1 MPCAVNPLRP
11 SEPAAAALAQHSAA
25 GWLCPHVS
33 CVVLGDFPLW
43 MKERNVQAA
52 LGSAS
57 SHSSQELQQQLFLSA
72 GTHCRDNSAHSGP
85 SGMEACLF
93 RPIYFGI

>member
-11 SEPAAAALAQHSAA
+11 LELASATLAQHGVG

-33 CVVLGDFPLW
+33 CVVLGDFPLQ
-43 MKERNVQAA
+43 MKGEKCAGCSG
-52 LGSAS
+52 LSC
-57 SHSSQELQQQLFLSA
+57 HSSQGAAAVVSEEPTAEMTVPTAVWMEL
-72 GTHCRDNSAHSGP
+72 R
-85 SGMEACLF
+85 LF